1 MKEIAD
7 MKKKL
12 MTCLAG
18 ALMMALC
25 MGMTAYAL
33 SPVPATDLEPPLP
46 SAGLDVQASASVAGK
61 AGSWY
66 GPGDLLVLTAAVA
79 NNTDFAVS
87 GDLWLTYPDTGC
99 ELVACAVLPKG
110 GNGCWGVEDLM
121 PGERAEA
128 VVVLRAPEESKITD
142 WSATAAF
149 AIENG
154 GGCAGTAADLHFG
167 RPELKADHK
176 RLVKDGILEVRNDGN
191 GGASKVKFR
200 FLSKPEWQKDDGLG
214 DGMSYIGEGKIEIDL
229 GGIAAGGK
237 IEKDIS
243 GLLHQRMDKKH
254 VFEIVYEDWD
264 AESMPAE
271 NWENAD

>member
-1 MKEIAD
+1 

-18 ALMMALC
+18 ALAMALC

-33 SPVPATDLEPPLP
+33 SPAPVTGEPPLP
-46 SAGLDVQASASVAGK
+46 ATGLDVQVGASVAGK
-61 AGSWY
+61 SGSWY
-66 GPGDLLVLTAAVA
+66 GPGDLLVLSASVV
-79 NNTDFAVS
+79 NNTDRPVS

-99 ELVACAVLPKG
+99 DLVADAALPKD
-110 GNGCWGVEDLM
+110 GNGCWAVNNLG

-128 VVVLRAPEESKITD
+128 VVVLRAPEKSEISD
-142 WSATAAF
+142 WSVTATF

-167 RPELKADHK
+167 RPELKADK
-176 RLVKDGILEVRNDGN
+176 GSLLKDGVLKIRNDGN
-191 GGASKVKFR
+191 GGANRVKFR
-200 FLSKPEWQKDDGLG
+200 FLAKPEWQKQDGLG
-214 DGMSYIGEGKIEIDL
+214 DGMKYIGEGKIEIDI
-229 GGIAAGGK
+229 GGISAGGSVK
-237 IEKDIS
+237 KDIS

-264 AESMPAE
+264 AETMPEE
-271 NWENAD
+271 NWE